1 MSPPAL
7 PIPHAAPGILPSQ
20 SIRALIDAGAVS
32 GATPF
37 APDQVQPASLDLRLG
52 ARCWRVR
59 ASFLPGRQRTV
70 SERIKDVAMHQLDLA
85 AGAVLE
91 RGCVYIV
98 ELQERL
104 ALPAGIAARA
114 NPKSSTGRVDVFVR
128 LLTDHGAA
136 FDDVAAGYAGPLYV
150 EIAPQ
155 TFSVLVRAGTRLNQ
169 LRLKVGE
176 PPRLNVR
183 DVGVDL
189 TGVLAGFRARRH
201 AGVVD
206 LDLEDGHDPRDF
218 WQPLEPRRGELLL
231 DPGEFYILA
240 SKEPIDI
247 PVMQAAE
254 MTPIDPAVGEFRVHY
269 AGFFDPGFGAEE
281 AAASGSRAVL
291 EVRSHE
297 TPFLLE
303 DGQTVARL
311 VYEPLTARPDR
322 VYGEGGSHYQ
332 RQGLKLSKHFK
343 PW

>member
-1 MSPPAL
+1 MTSANRPAE
-7 PIPHAAPGILPSQ
+7 PAGILPCQ
-20 SIRALIDAGAVS
+20 AIEALIETGAITTQS
-32 GATPF
+32 PF

-52 ARCWRVR
+52 ARAWRVR
-59 ASFLPGRQRTV
+59 ASFLPGAGRTV
-70 SERIKDVAMHQLDLA
+70 AERLAGVSMHQIDLT

-91 RGCVYIV
+91 RGCVYIA

-104 ALPAGIAARA
+104 RLPPGLSARA

-136 FDDVAAGYAGPLYV
+136 FDDVDAGYEGPIYI

-155 TFSVLVRAGTRLNQ
+155 TFSVLVRSGTRLNQ
-169 LRLKVGE
+169 MRMKAGAPARLSVCA
-176 PPRLNVR
+176 
-183 DVGVDL
+183 VGVDL
-189 TGVLAGFRARRH
+189 TGELAGFRARRH

-206 LDLEDGHDPRDF
+206 LDHVSGHDPRDF
-218 WQPLEPRRGELLL
+218 WEPLTARHGELLL

-240 SKEPIDI
+240 SKEAVEI
-247 PVMQAAE
+247 PVLQAAE
-254 MTPIDPAVGEFRVHY
+254 MTPIDPSVGEFRVHY
-269 AGFFDPGFGAEE
+269 AGFFDPGFGTEE
-281 AAASGSRAVL
+281 AGGVGSRGVL

-311 VYEPLTARPDR
+311 VFEPLTEKPSRL
-322 VYGEGGSHYQ
+322 YGQDGSHYQ
-332 RQGLKLSKHFK
+332 LQGLKLSKHFR